1 MENYIEKSGQ
11 ENIQIQTVIQFGE
24 VFLDLN
30 PDNYEQRYKKFV
42 AELSILLDNMK
53 LANVNFFSW
62 IFKKK

>member
-1 MENYIEKSGQ
+1 MENYIEKSGL